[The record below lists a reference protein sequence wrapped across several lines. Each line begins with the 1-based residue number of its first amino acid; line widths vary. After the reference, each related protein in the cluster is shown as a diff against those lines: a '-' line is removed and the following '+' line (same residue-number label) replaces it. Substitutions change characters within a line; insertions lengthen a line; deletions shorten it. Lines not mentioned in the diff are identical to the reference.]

1 MNSVSSDK
9 QVHAININMRKRM
22 DISGVREV
30 DSFDE
35 LGVILKTVCGELTV
49 EGKDIKV
56 SVLDTDRGVVSLE
69 GKIDAL
75 FYSDNEDVKKRGFF
89 GKLVK

>member
-1 MNSVSSDK
+1 MNSANDK
-9 QVHAININMRKRM
+9 QVHGININMRKHM

-35 LGVILKTVCGELTV
+35 LGVILRTVCGDVTI

-56 SVLDTDRGVVSLE
+56 NVLDTERGVVSLE
-69 GKIDAL
+69 GKIDAV
-75 FYSDNEDVKKRGFF
+75 FYSDNDDGKKRGFF
-89 GKLVK
+89 GKLTK

>member
-1 MNSVSSDK
+1 MNSVSDK
-9 QVHAININMRKRM
+9 QVHGINISMRKHM

-35 LGVILKTVCGELTV
+35 LGVVLKTVCGELTV

-56 SVLDTDRGVVSLE
+56 SVLDTERGVVSLD

-75 FYSDNEDVKKRGFF
+75 FYSEGEDGKKRGFF
-89 GKLVK
+89 GKLAK

>member
-1 MNSVSSDK
+1 MNSANDK
-9 QVHAININMRKRM
+9 QVHGININMRKHM

-35 LGVILKTVCGELTV
+35 LGVILRTVCGDVTI

-56 SVLDTDRGVVSLE
+56 NVLDTERGVVSLE
-69 GKIDAL
+69 GKIDAV
-75 FYSDNEDVKKRGFF
+75 FYSDNDDGKKHGFF
-89 GKLVK
+89 GKLTK

>member
-1 MNSVSSDK
+1 MNSVSDK
-9 QVHAININMRKRM
+9 QVHGININMRKHM

-35 LGVILKTVCGELTV
+35 LGVTLKTVCGELTV

-56 SVLDTDRGVVSLE
+56 SVLDTERGVVSLD
-69 GKIDAL
+69 GKIDTL
-75 FYSDNEDVKKRGFF
+75 FYSDNDEIKKRGFF
-89 GKLVK
+89 GKITK

>member
-1 MNSVSSDK
+1 MNSVNDK
-9 QVHAININMRKRM
+9 QVHSVNINMRRSM

-35 LGVILKTVCGELTV
+35 LGVILKTCCGELTV
-49 EGKDIKV
+49 EGKDIKI
-56 SVLDTDRGVVSLE
+56 SVLDTERGVVSLD

-75 FYSDNEDVKKRGFF
+75 FYSDSEDGKKRGFF
-89 GKLVK
+89 GKLAK